1 LPKLFLQAGKM
12 LEIPFMSFSYMPMN
26 TDLLYL
32 IPMSLGSETAAKFI
46 HFSFAIL
53 TALLIYS
60 YLSEK
65 VGRGYGIIGLF
76 IYLTT
81 PIVVNL
87 STTAYID
94 LSLAFYATLAL
105 LALLKWR
112 EESYSTRWL
121 LYSAV
126 ATGLAL
132 GTKYSAL
139 VVLFI
144 MCISVVFIYSRGT
157 REQGGAVK
165 AALLYLAVALLIFSP
180 WMIRN
185 IALAGNPLYPLAQGL
200 FQAGSGGG
208 GGEGLHITR
217 LSPLLM
223 RKLLYGEDLWYILLI
238 PLRIFWEGQDGSHR
252 YFDGLLNPLYLIFI
266 PLAFVGAK
274 RRDTGVL
281 TFFSLFFLFI
291 AFFTVDI
298 VTRYL
303 LPILPVVVIFVVIGF
318 SNLMALRRA
327 RSLTILCM
335 AGLFAFNG
343 WYMVNLYQKYRPMG
357 YLSGVETREEYLDRA
372 LPDYAVIRFANANLP
387 DDTRVMLIFAGD
399 RGYYWEREYFYGGR
413 GGGYFIRAVRRSAD
427 ARELKRRFRAMGAT
441 HLFMRD
447 DLLRRFAKD
456 NLDSQGLE
464 RFESFYRKEL
474 RRLYTRNGYSLY
486 ELL

>member
-1 LPKLFLQAGKM
+1 
-12 LEIPFMSFSYMPMN
+12 MSFSYMPMN

-32 IPMSLGSETAAKFI
+32 IPMALGSEAAAKLI

-65 VGRGYGIIGLF
+65 VGGGYGIIGFF

-132 GTKYSAL
+132 GAKYSAL

-144 MCISVVFIYSRGT
+144 MCISVVYLYSRGT

-185 IALAGNPLYPLAQGL
+185 IALTGNPLYPLAQGL
-200 FQAGSGGG
+200 FQADGWVAGRVC
-208 GGEGLHITR
+208 I
-217 LSPLLM
+217 SP
-223 RKLLYGEDLWYILLI
+223 D
-238 PLRIFWEGQDGSHR
+238 
-252 YFDGLLNPLYLIFI
+252 
-266 PLAFVGAK
+266 
-274 RRDTGVL
+274 
-281 TFFSLFFLFI
+281 SL
-291 AFFTVDI
+291 
-298 VTRYL
+298 
-303 LPILPVVVIFVVIGF
+303 PC
-318 SNLMALRRA
+318 S
-327 RSLTILCM
+327 
-335 AGLFAFNG
+335 
-343 WYMVNLYQKYRPMG
+343 
-357 YLSGVETREEYLDRA
+357 
-372 LPDYAVIRFANANLP
+372 
-387 DDTRVMLIFAGD
+387 
-399 RGYYWEREYFYGGR
+399 
-413 GGGYFIRAVRRSAD
+413 
-427 ARELKRRFRAMGAT
+427 
-441 HLFMRD
+441 
-447 DLLRRFAKD
+447 
-456 NLDSQGLE
+456 
-464 RFESFYRKEL
+464 
-474 RRLYTRNGYSLY
+474 
-486 ELL
+486 